1 MAKVTVVKPR
11 TERIQPGIWRLK
23 LPCPWPGVPHGNAW
37 ALQRGAGLVLVDTG
51 VGGPGRLRMLDI
63 ALAQAGFGVE
73 DIKLVVCTHAHS
85 DHYGLAA
92 SICEQT
98 GCELW
103 MHPKW
108 EHIRLQAD
116 DPQMALERRLEVG
129 RMSGVPVVALDRYR
143 QERTDKPEAEI
154 DGIRPPDRELVPGV
168 EVETDIGTWQVIETP
183 GHAPSHVC
191 LHQPERRLMLSGD
204 HLLGRTVL
212 FFDYGHTA
220 DPFGEYLA
228 SLDRVEPLR
237 DRPLPA
243 RPRQTVPRPG
253 ARRSPTSAA
262 RPSELL
268 DQVRAG
274 LADGAEPTAFEV
286 VEAIVGRE
294 NLSAA
299 DRRLPAADRPRL
311 PRPPGGARRGEPGPR
326 LRSAALACLS
336 ASALHSP
343 SSSTRAGCGA
353 SIGAS
358 PSR

>member
-1 MAKVTVVKPR
+1 MAKATVVKPR

-37 ALQRGAGLVLVDTG
+37 AVQRGAGLVLVDTG

-63 ALAQAGFGVE
+63 ALAQSGFGVE
-73 DIKLVVCTHAHS
+73 DIELVVCTHAHS

-129 RMSGVPVVALDRYR
+129 RMSGVPGAALDRYR
-143 QERTDKPEAEI
+143 NERTDQPEAEI

-168 EVETDIGTWQVIETP
+168 EVETDIGNWQVIETP

-204 HLLGRTVL
+204 HLLGRSVL

-228 SLDRVEPLR
+228 SLDRVEPLPVDLCLPGHGKPFR
-237 DRPLPA
+237 DP
-243 RPRQTVPRPG
+243 QTNI
-253 ARRSPTSAA
+253 AA
-262 RPSELL
+262 VREQANGLL
-268 DQVRAG
+268 DKVRAG
-274 LADGAEPTAFEV
+274 LTAGAEPTAFEL
-286 VEAIVGRE
+286 VEQIIGRE
-294 NLSAA
+294 NLTA
-299 DRRLPAADRPRL
+299 PT
-311 PRPPGGARRGEPGPR
+311 GGF
-326 LRSAALACLS
+326 LLQIVLACLDHL
-336 ASALHSP
+336 AALGEA
-343 SSSTRAGCGA
+343 TRVPDSDPQRWRA
-353 SIGAS
+353 
-358 PSR
+358 